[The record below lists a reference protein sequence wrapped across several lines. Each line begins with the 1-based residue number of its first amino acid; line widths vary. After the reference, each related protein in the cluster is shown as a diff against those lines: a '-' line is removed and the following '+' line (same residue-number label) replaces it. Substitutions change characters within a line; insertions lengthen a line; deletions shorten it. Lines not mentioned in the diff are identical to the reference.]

1 MCVLYCSDQ
10 REWAGRD
17 YRCVYC
23 IVAISGSGRDV
34 TIDVC
39 IVIVGDKG
47 SGRDVTIDVCICI
60 VAISRSG
67 RDVTIDVC
75 IVL

>member
-10 REWAGRD
+10 REWAGCDYRCVYCIVAISGRWAGCD

-39 IVIVGDKG
+39 IV
-47 SGRDVTIDVCICI
+47 
-60 VAISRSG
+60 
-67 RDVTIDVC
+67 
-75 IVL
+75 L

>member
-10 REWAGRD
+10 RSGWECDYRCVYCIVAISGEWAGRD

-39 IVIVGDKG
+39 IV
-47 SGRDVTIDVCICI
+47 
-60 VAISRSG
+60 
-67 RDVTIDVC
+67 
-75 IVL
+75 L

>member
-10 REWAGRD
+10 REWVGCD

-23 IVAISGSGRDV
+23 IVAISGSGRIV

-39 IVIVGDKG
+39 MYCSDQREWAGCDYRCVY
-47 SGRDVTIDVCICI
+47 CI
-60 VAISRSG
+60 VAISGSG
-67 RDVTIDVC
+67 
-75 IVL
+75 